1 MADEIDLDA
10 LLESALDDF
19 KADPDPP
26 RASTPKPKPTQTT
39 APAPKPAPTPSPD
52 EMLNPMEAFAK
63 LLSDPSM
70 KADFERD
77 FGNMMNEIGG
87 GEGNEPF
94 SLDKLQ
100 AELEKQMAN
109 DFPTPPSN
117 SSNSTPSPT
126 ASNSTPEDN
135 LSATLQN
142 LMNSAKDLQQDNGE
156 FGEESIMDMFK
167 EIENNPELSS
177 MMESMMD
184 KFMSKEVLYEGLKE
198 LQTKFQEW
206 LAKKKQEGTL
216 TEELVVQ
223 YETQLDSIGRVL
235 AIYDANENDES
246 TAAEAEELMRQM
258 EEVGTLPDEVLNEI
272 AKPGLGDGAPP
283 CSIM

>member
-1 MADEIDLDA
+1 
-10 LLESALDDF
+10 
-19 KADPDPP
+19 
-26 RASTPKPKPTQTT
+26 
-39 APAPKPAPTPSPD
+39 
-52 EMLNPMEAFAK
+52 
-63 LLSDPSM
+63 
-70 KADFERD
+70 
-77 FGNMMNEIGG
+77 
-87 GEGNEPF
+87 
-94 SLDKLQ
+94 
-100 AELEKQMAN
+100 
-109 DFPTPPSN
+109 
-117 SSNSTPSPT
+117 
-126 ASNSTPEDN
+126 
-135 LSATLQN
+135 
-142 LMNSAKDLQQDNGE
+142 
-156 FGEESIMDMFK
+156 MDMFK

-283 CSIM
+283 CS